1 MRPLVYGKR
10 HSQEIIFKYAGYAS
24 AWSTTGI
31 STKPYITT
39 GYYVQQS
46 ASVEVQYFWKSTH
59 YSITHA
65 ILRSKVQCVKAHSDE
80 IKLRFT
86 HRSAGVSPLRASP
99 KHGRFRGEFE
109 LGMKEDT
116 RRSPCSPLCAY
127 AFTRETLA
135 IAQRACVCAYLRA
148 YRCASGFFP
157 PPQLILA
164 NEK

>member
-86 HRSAGVSPLRASP
+86 HRSAGLSPLRASP
-99 KHGRFRGEFE
+99 KHGRFREVNSSWE
-109 LGMKEDT
+109 WKRTLGGVPARPSVPMRLRVKPWP
-116 RRSPCSPLCAY
+116 SHNV
-127 AFTRETLA
+127 
-135 IAQRACVCAYLRA
+135 RACVRICVRTDALPD
-148 YRCASGFFP
+148 SFP
-157 PPQLILA
+157 HL
-164 NEK
+164 NSS